1 MNVSRLL
8 QGVFCNNPLYVRL
21 KILEGLGSSM
31 SDDDR
36 MSRSKKIRASAI
48 ACSVSMLIAV
58 IANGTLAD
66 KLLWF
71 VEISGFCLFAI
82 WTIW

>member
-1 MNVSRLL
+1 M
-8 QGVFCNNPLYVRL
+8 G
-21 KILEGLGSSM
+21 
-31 SDDDR
+31 DDSR
-36 MSRSKKIRASAI
+36 MSRRKKIRASAI

-58 IANGTLAD
+58 VANGTLAD